1 MGLRKRSE
9 DFKLMHQGD
18 VYLVQLPVVDGR
30 EQAGSRPT
38 IIIQDPVTGG
48 PLPTVLI
55 VPLTSQMAASRF
67 PGTLV
72 I

>member
-48 PLPTVLI
+48 PP
-55 VPLTSQMAASRF
+55 PLS
-67 PGTLV
+67 
-72 I
+72 